1 MNVIGVI
8 PARYAST
15 RFPGKPLAQ
24 ICGRPM
30 IYWVYKGASESKLL
44 SDVIVAT
51 DDDRI
56 ADACRAF
63 GAHVEMTGENHAS
76 GTDRLGEIA
85 EKIEADYYVN
95 IQGDEPLIKGYALD
109 SLIET
114 VTEETAPMGTLAFKC
129 DDVERVREPGTVKVV
144 MDAAGYALYF
154 SRFPVPFP
162 RNIEATIYYVHVGIY
177 IYSRE
182 TLLQICR
189 LPRTTLEKAESL
201 EQLRALENGIRIKV
215 VKTNYQPVGVDTPDD
230 LIRAEA
236 VIRKSN

>member
-109 SLIET
+109 SLIEA
-114 VTEETAPMGTLAFKC
+114 VTADAAPMGTLAFKC

-162 RNIEATIYYVHVGIY
+162 RNIEAAIYYVHVGIY